1 MKKFKGRKKFTFKH
15 FGLLVLILFIVLSII
30 FAIFGIKGNFLS
42 QVLLAVL
49 EIPFQ
54 SIMFF
59 AIGYYFGK
67 NYVNTGLLQLLLIGV
82 GMVALAIGVLITSM
96 ATLLRVSGAEW
107 VNYGTTTLVTTLLIF
122 SVCNFL
128 ASISAGYTRITHD
141 AKSSKLRRKLFL
153 TYIIVAILV
162 ALFCFL
168 AILGGT
174 PHFVDAGKY
183 TLLEQLVSLAA
194 ILLFISSS
202 IVFCRFY
209 FESKSRVLYWY
220 LLGLGLYAVGL
231 FSVNQAT
238 LGTPL
243 AWLGQVAQYVGSVF
257 FLVALVTALSS
268 SSGADDLVDAFKR
281 YRPKLEAL
289 FSNMREG
296 FAYLKRI
303 CKDDKKHEKY
313 EYVFVNDAF
322 LKILGLSKQ
331 ISRKE
336 LFACLPEALNE
347 VGMTSV
353 FERVSLT
360 GVHESI
366 EKFLVDRKIWVLASV
381 YSIEKGYF
389 AVLLEDITE
398 RKQVEENLKSYSK
411 ELEFLV
417 EERTKK
423 LKDSERLAA
432 IGETAGMVGHDIR
445 NPLQAIT
452 GDLYLLKEEFESLS
466 KSENGKSIQ
475 ESIKAI
481 EDNVFYI
488 NKIVSDLQDYT
499 RTLKPSIQEVYLRS
513 LINSILLNA
522 SIPNLIKTIA
532 KIQEGLIL
540 NTDPDYLR
548 RALTNIITN
557 AYQAMPN
564 GGQLTLSAEKK
575 ENITVI
581 TVEDTGIGI
590 SPEIKS
596 KLFTPLFTTKSKGQG
611 LGLAVSKR
619 LIEALNGDITVESKE
634 GEGTKFVITLP
645 A

>member
-1 MKKFKGRKKFTFKH
+1 
-15 FGLLVLILFIVLSII
+15 
-30 FAIFGIKGNFLS
+30 
-42 QVLLAVL
+42 
-49 EIPFQ
+49 
-54 SIMFF
+54 
-59 AIGYYFGK
+59 
-67 NYVNTGLLQLLLIGV
+67 
-82 GMVALAIGVLITSM
+82 
-96 ATLLRVSGAEW
+96 
-107 VNYGTTTLVTTLLIF
+107 
-122 SVCNFL
+122 
-128 ASISAGYTRITHD
+128 
-141 AKSSKLRRKLFL
+141 
-153 TYIIVAILV
+153 
-162 ALFCFL
+162 
-168 AILGGT
+168 
-174 PHFVDAGKY
+174 
-183 TLLEQLVSLAA
+183 
-194 ILLFISSS
+194 
-202 IVFCRFY
+202 
-209 FESKSRVLYWY
+209 
-220 LLGLGLYAVGL
+220 
-231 FSVNQAT
+231 
-238 LGTPL
+238 
-243 AWLGQVAQYVGSVF
+243 
-257 FLVALVTALSS
+257 
-268 SSGADDLVDAFKR
+268 
-281 YRPKLEAL
+281 
-289 FSNMREG
+289 
-296 FAYLKRI
+296 
-303 CKDDKKHEKY
+303 
-313 EYVFVNDAF
+313 VFVNDAF
-322 LKILGLSKQ
+322 LNILGLSKQ

-466 KSENGKSIQ
+466 KRENGTSIQ

-522 SIPNLIKTIA
+522 SIPDLIKTSA